1 MVHLKSQREIELLRE
16 SAHLVGR
23 TLAEVGRQVRPGVT
37 TAELD
42 AIAED
47 FIRTEGATPAFKGYR
62 VGKMVFPASLCVSV
76 NDVVVHGI
84 PGGYQLQEGDLV
96 SVDCGVLLNGY
107 YGDSA
112 YTFAVGAISE
122 ENAKLCRVTYEALY
136 AGIGKAVAGNRIGDI
151 SFAVQSHCE
160 ARGYGV
166 VRDLVGHGIGRQ
178 LHEDPQVPN
187 YGQRGAGRKLKEGLT
202 ICIEPMINR
211 GTFEIVTDPDGW
223 TVRAEDGLPS
233 AHYEHMVVVRGGEPE
248 ILSTFEYV
256 EEVIDAPYR
265 RVSQTEDL
273 THG

>member
-1 MVHLKSQREIELLRE
+1 MIHLKSEREIEQLRA
-16 SAHLVGR
+16 SADLVGR
-23 TLAEVGRQVRPGVT
+23 TLAEVGRHVRPGVT

-42 AIAED
+42 AVAED
-47 FIRTEGATPAFKGYR
+47 FIRSHGAEPAFKGYQ

-84 PGGYQLQEGDLV
+84 PGDYRLQEGDLV
-96 SVDCGVLLNGY
+96 SADCGVLLGGY

-112 YTFAVGAISE
+112 YTFAVGRLSA
-122 ENAKLCRVTYEALY
+122 ENARLCRVTYEALME
-136 AGIGKAVAGNRIGDI
+136 GVSRAVAGGRVGDI
-151 SFAVQSHCE
+151 SHAVQTYCE
-160 ARGYGV
+160 GRGYGV
-166 VRDLVGHGIGRQ
+166 VRDLVGHGIGRR

-211 GTFEIVTDPDGW
+211 GTFEVTTDADGW

-233 AHYEHMVVVRGGEPE
+233 AHYEHMVVVRRGQPE
-248 ILSTFEYV
+248 ILSTFAYIEAVV
-256 EEVIDAPYR
+256 EAPYR
-265 RVSQTEDL
+265 QEIHTEEV